1 MNYHSPGVLEPS
13 KIFLYSASSRARSLF
28 YYLLCIGHYHCSAE
42 YLVARQRY
50 DSFLLIYTLSGSG
63 YVLQGGEYR
72 SVGTGSITL
81 LDCYQAHTYKA
92 SKEGWEILWMHIDG
106 PTLRSWFSELS
117 LGGEPVIQLLP
128 SAYVVERNLYQIF
141 SVFDKKETVNEARIS
156 QLITNVMTELYLARF
171 AGEKTSSVDAI
182 EEVLTYISM
191 HIEQSLSV
199 EDLARRANLSP
210 YYFSRLFKQSTGFS
224 PHEYMLNHR
233 VANAKYLLRT
243 TDFPIK
249 KVASCCGFSTASSFC
264 TNFRKRVGLSPLQYR
279 EGEKQHGKNS

>member
-72 SVGTGSITL
+72 SVGTGSIAL
-81 LDCYQAHTYKA
+81 LDCYQSHTYKA
-92 SKEGWEILWMHIDG
+92 SEEGWEILWMHIDG
-106 PTLRSWFSELS
+106 PILRSWFSALS
-117 LGGEPVIQLLP
+117 QGGEPVIQLLP

-141 SVFDKKETVNEARIS
+141 SVFDKQEVVSEARIS
-156 QLITNVMTELYLARF
+156 QLITNVLTELYLARF
-171 AGEKTSSVDAI
+171 AGEKTTSVDAI

-264 TNFRKRVGLSPLQYR
+264 TNFKKRVGSSPLQYR
-279 EGEKQHGKNS
+279 EGEKRNGKNS